1 MDLVLFFISTIL
13 AVVLLLILI
22 KLRKIIVEKNKLQER
37 FDYLQRLSK
46 TGYFD
51 GYFSDDN
58 VWWSEELNKLIGLE
72 PDNYITHKK
81 AALDLIYEKDRAQ
94 YINQL
99 ENLIQTKEPLAT
111 EYRGLKNDTG
121 ELRHY
126 KTNVELI
133 TDKLGNPI
141 GLRGTVQDNTDKKEI
156 QQALNESEIKQ
167 ANVISNIDDLVFVVN
182 NDGIFTDFYNSSSR
196 AELYTTPEQFL
207 NKHHSAVL
215 PENISKNFD
224 STINLIK
231 IDGQSRQF
239 DYSIEING
247 EVKWNNVKVSVFKG
261 KDGNK
266 EGYIVV
272 ARDFTERK
280 LIEEKLAE
288 SEKRFRKMTELLPVA
303 VLEVDLDGSIN
314 YINSKTIEWFGY
326 SEDEFLSDLKTF
338 DLVIPEQRDKIKE
351 NLKNRIKNP
360 DLGPIEYSGMKKS
373 GDAFDVLLFASP
385 IRIGDELIGFR
396 GVLMDISERKKHQS
410 ELQKISK
417 LDSLG
422 ILAGGIAH
430 NFKNILAAIT
440 LSVDVI
446 KMSPLSIEK
455 QLNRIIAS
463 LEQANALATR
473 FQTFTKSNEPTLES
487 VNINEIIE
495 NSVEI
500 ALAGTSN
507 KVELNLEADIFPIK
521 ADSKQLNEV
530 ILNLLI
536 NACQAMPKG
545 GRISISTKNIHVLEN
560 QIQSL
565 SEDDYIKIEIED
577 EGIGIEKDAIDEIFT
592 PFYTTK
598 KDGQG
603 LGLPTVYFIIKNHDG
618 AITVKSEINKGTIF
632 TIFLRK
638 QAEKKDEIIIEPLK
652 ENPREFKKTRVFL
665 VDDDVNITNTMLDV
679 SEIITELEIQS
690 FNNPL
695 KAISF
700 FKETHTKYPFDI
712 AILDMTLVG
721 YEIDGLDVLKEIRKI
736 DPNIKTLV
744 FSGHSSKPVVSHYEE
759 FGFDGRLEKP
769 CNFEHLLD
777 TILSVLNTEKNA

>member
-1 MDLVLFFISTIL
+1 MQI
-13 AVVLLLILI
+13 
-22 KLRKIIVEKNKLQER
+22 E
-37 FDYLQRLSK
+37 
-46 TGYFD
+46 
-51 GYFSDDN
+51 
-58 VWWSEELNKLIGLE
+58 NKLI
-72 PDNYITHKK
+72 
-81 AALDLIYEKDRAQ
+81 
-94 YINQL
+94 
-99 ENLIQTKEPLAT
+99 
-111 EYRGLKNDTG
+111 
-121 ELRHY
+121 
-126 KTNVELI
+126 
-133 TDKLGNPI
+133 
-141 GLRGTVQDNTDKKEI
+141 
-156 QQALNESEIKQ
+156 
-167 ANVISNIDDLVFVVN
+167 
-182 NDGIFTDFYNSSSR
+182 
-196 AELYTTPEQFL
+196 
-207 NKHHSAVL
+207 
-215 PENISKNFD
+215 
-224 STINLIK
+224 
-231 IDGQSRQF
+231 
-239 DYSIEING
+239 
-247 EVKWNNVKVSVFKG
+247 
-261 KDGNK
+261 
-266 EGYIVV
+266 
-272 ARDFTERK
+272 
-280 LIEEKLAE
+280 E
-288 SEKRFRKMTELLPVA
+288 SEKRFREMTELLPVA
-303 VLEVDLDGSIN
+303 VLEVDLDGAIN
-314 YINSKTIEWFGY
+314 YVNSKTLEWFGY
-326 SEDEFLSDLKTF
+326 EKGEMLGRLKTN
-338 DLVIPEQRDKIKE
+338 DLVVPEQRNKIKE
-351 NLKNRIKNP
+351 NLKSRIQNP
-360 DLGPIEYSGMKKS
+360 NMGSIEYSGIKKN
-373 GDAFDVLLFASP
+373 GEAFDVLLFASP
-385 IRIGDELIGFR
+385 IRNGNELIGFR

-417 LDSLG
+417 LESLG

-473 FQTFTKSNEPTLES
+473 FQTFTKSNEPALET

-507 KVELNLEADIFPIK
+507 KIKLNLETEIFSVK

-545 GRISISTKNIHVLEN
+545 GDISITTKNVHILNN

-565 SEDDYIKIEIED
+565 SEDDYVKIDIED
-577 EGIGIEKDAIDEIFT
+577 EGMGIEKDAIEEIFT

-603 LGLPTVYFIIKNHDG
+603 LGLPTVYFIIKNHEG
-618 AITVKSEINKGTIF
+618 AITVTSEINKGTIF
-632 TIFLRK
+632 TIYLKK
-638 QAEKKDEIIIEPLK
+638 QTENLDEILIEPFID
-652 ENPREFKKTRVFL
+652 NPRVLKKTRVFL

-700 FKETHTKYPFDI
+700 FKETHLENPFDI

-721 YEIDGLDVLKEIRKI
+721 YEIDGLDVLNEIKKI
-736 DPNIKTLV
+736 DPNIKALV

-777 TILSVLNTEKNA
+777 TIHKVLNTERNA